1 MILIVYGEKNEL
13 FKSNSYNV
21 PDAIIELYKYGKG
34 GIDDDL
40 FEAAI
45 SGMVRK
51 DSTSDIVRMYN
62 VLACE
67 KPIRTIFTG
76 VNEFWKEA
84 EA

>member
-45 SGMVRK
+45 SGMIREA
-51 DSTSDIVRMYN
+51 SISDMVRMYN
-62 VLACE
+62 ALACE

-76 VNEFWKEA
+76 AEEYWKEA